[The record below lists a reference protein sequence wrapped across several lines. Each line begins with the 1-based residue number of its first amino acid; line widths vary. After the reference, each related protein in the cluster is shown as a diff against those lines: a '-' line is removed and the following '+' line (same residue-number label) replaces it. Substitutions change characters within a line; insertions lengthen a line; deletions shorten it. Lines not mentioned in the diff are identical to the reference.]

1 MPTITWGP
9 LTIEKTEVT
18 DSSVTQADNQKVVAI
33 TVFDCF
39 PPPGSTAEHIR
50 PSSFSPEVLRQYL
63 QEEEITDL
71 RAVHGQIGGSPDTTD
86 ATLGEISRRL
96 DFVDMSVGYEGD
108 TYDRMRRFTECF
120 RTTLYLRVEYRVYAV
135 KVTANRQI
143 QVGTKTFPVGDEIAT
158 YRVRQP
164 NRYRFETHH
173 EWNERCCPQRP
184 QRIPP
189 SEETNW
195 YEPFHS
201 VLDDLDGYQI
211 PNPNKYD
218 WGWGLE
224 PGYRYEWDWRP
235 RLRIEL
241 RYKW

>member
-18 DSSVTQADNQKVVAI
+18 DSSVSQADSQKVVAI

-39 PPPGSTAEHIR
+39 PPPGSTAEYIR
-50 PSSFSPEVLRQYL
+50 PASFSPEVLRQYL
-63 QEEEITDL
+63 QDSEITDL
-71 RAVHGQIGGSPDTTD
+71 RAVHGQIGGSPDTTE

-96 DFVDMSVGYEGD
+96 EFVDMPIWYTGDRYEE
-108 TYDRMRRFTECF
+108 MRHVTECF
-120 RTTLYLRVEYRVYAV
+120 RTTLYLRVEYRVYQV

-164 NRYRFETHH
+164 NQFRFETHH

-184 QRIPP
+184 ERTPP

-218 WGWGLE
+218 WGLE
-224 PGYRYEWDWRP
+224 PGYKYEWDWKP

>member
-1 MPTITWGP
+1 M
-9 LTIEKTEVT
+9 E
-18 DSSVTQADNQKVVAI
+18 D
-33 TVFDCF
+33 
-39 PPPGSTAEHIR
+39 
-50 PSSFSPEVLRQYL
+50 
-63 QEEEITDL
+63 EEIADL
-71 RAVHGQIGGSPDTTD
+71 RAVYGQIGGSPDTTD

-96 DFVDMSVGYEGD
+96 DFVDMPVGYEGD
-108 TYDRMRRFTECF
+108 TYNRMRRFTECF

-184 QRIPP
+184 PRTPP

-195 YEPFHS
+195 YEVFNS

-218 WGWGLE
+218 WGLE